1 MTGCVSTTLLAHQ
14 KDLHSELGTGLT
26 VKLSLKEHL
35 KPRRTWHVELQ
46 DLDMCWLARLL
57 GHSLTRL
64 LTI

>member
-35 KPRRTWHVELQ
+35 KPRRYGMLSCRTWICAGL
-46 DLDMCWLARLL
+46 LDC
-57 GHSLTRL
+57 SVTRL
-64 LTI
+64 LAC